1 MCGFF
6 GCIDGDVEVASRMAN
21 LVHRGPDSTNDYRD
35 GNLTIEEIK
44 LSLKENDLRLQIIDE
59 KSCDR

>member
-1 MCGFF
+1 
-6 GCIDGDVEVASRMAN
+6 MAN

-44 LSLKENDLRLQIIDE
+44 LSLKENDL
-59 KSCDR
+59 SVANH